1 MKPTTFILRMALA
14 CALFAALLPGAHAA
28 NEAHSRAA
36 RYAAMEADLQQRLR
50 SPAAQKAFR
59 AYNAT
64 HGQQIQQSLAIVYAR
79 DPEYKAEA
87 AAPTR
92 LLSDSI
98 VGPVTLKWLT
108 RFCRDYGIVASDPDF
123 EQEVVAA
130 LEHVATIAKEH
141 PDWMEILDSSDFND
155 WIAAQPARQRERSR
169 STRRSGAAVQ
179 VNALIDQY
187 LRDRQPAP
195 APARAGE
202 PIEWTYSYDPKRV
215 ARIDNVEQM
224 ARLLQPMADW
234 PAEGERDFDADLRD
248 ALRDLRPRDE
258 TVDAIKRLSRSDAYQ
273 LSPGGLKRM
282 VQTNRIA
289 MPEPAIIDLEGRMGS
304 AEYENR
310 AAFVQAFDDATSGS
324 DFQAVFENNKP
335 EIIRGAR
342 QARYKV
348 PATLAAD
355 LAADAKLEPA
365 VAAVFANFVN
375 IEYPTRELFERA
387 LEWQVRRSLHMCPDP
402 PPHVNDDGKLPDE
415 QFKALLPVL
424 QDKLH
429 EGIQALRG
437 VTGGC
442 KPEQLAEADRLLYSA
457 STKLIAP
464 LALRQDFQ
472 VRHTALHAAARQDAW
487 AVPGCSCGRNK
498 TDGMVVGFYPLWTD
512 GAGKRVNFSA
522 LTRLALYGLTA
533 DDDGT
538 LLAPD
543 GSAFAGI
550 PDPVAQLMR
559 EAHRYEVGVDWVVAK
574 SEWSA
579 WKRFSDQKKRGM
591 LNAMKS
597 RIVNLLAL
605 RQASGARQ
613 ALVHIGSLGRDH
625 GPAGALGIAL
635 YFRHFPAADKALYND
650 FVKALADAIAGPG
663 KAPRLS
669 LIVDFDDLNDR
680 DGPFDYVNL
689 RNVID
694 AVNPIVE
701 HEGET
706 IAHLRMQ
713 MEKDLSVLVMLPEPT
728 SVNKKALRGAV
739 QVALH
744 GLDSMRLL
752 RAIVP
757 VLEYD
762 GVGADQLR
770 DDIVYASDNYYGIGF
785 WPLPFGSAE
794 AGKPVAQ
801 AYVNKELVGAFQPNG
816 ATTVDTDSFH
826 DRVCPYRL
834 WLRWLFW
841 ISALLAIGIGLY
853 YFNCRGCNARVD
865 NSALYFAGMMAL
877 FALPLVTLMV
887 LTYSDP
893 LVEANRD
900 LVLVLYGAG
909 GLVVAALVARYY
921 FDKARRKVP

>member
-1 MKPTTFILRMALA
+1 MYAALA
-14 CALFAALLPGAHAA
+14 CALFGAMLPCASAA
-28 NEAHSRAA
+28 NEAQARAA
-36 RYAAMEADLQQRLR
+36 RYATMEADLQQRLR
-50 SPAAQKAFR
+50 STAAQKAFR

-64 HGQQIQQSLAIVYAR
+64 HAQQIQQSLAIVYAR
-79 DPEYKAEA
+79 DPDYKAEA

-130 LEHVATIAKEH
+130 LEHVAIIAKEH
-141 PDWMEILDSSDFND
+141 PDWMEILDSPDFND

-202 PIEWTYSYDPKRV
+202 PIAWTYSYDPKRV
-215 ARIDNVEQM
+215 AGIDDVEQI
-224 ARLLQPMADW
+224 ARRLRPMADW
-234 PAEGERDFDADLRD
+234 PAEGEREFDADLRD
-248 ALRDLRPRDE
+248 ALLDLKPREE
-258 TVDAIKRLSRSDAYQ
+258 TVEAIKRLSKADAYQ
-273 LSPGGLKRM
+273 LSPGGLKQLAQ
-282 VQTNRIA
+282 VNRIA

-310 AAFVQAFDDATSGS
+310 AAFVQAFDDATSSS
-324 DFQAVFENNKP
+324 DFQTVFAKNKA

-342 QARYKV
+342 QDRYKV

-365 VAAVFANFVN
+365 VAAVFANFANV
-375 IEYPTRELFERA
+375 EYPTRELFERA

-415 QFKALLPVL
+415 QFKALRPVL
-424 QDKLH
+424 NDTLY
-429 EGIQALRG
+429 EGVLSLRG
-437 VTGGC
+437 VTNGC
-442 KPEQLAEADRLLYSA
+442 TPDQLAEADRLLYSA
-457 STKLIAP
+457 NRKLIAP

-472 VRHTALHAAARQDAW
+472 VRQAALHSAVRQDPW

-512 GAGKRVNFSA
+512 GAAKRVNFSA

-533 DDDGT
+533 DDNGT

-543 GSAFAGI
+543 GTAFTGI
-550 PDPVAQLMR
+550 PQPVAQLMH
-559 EAHRYEVGVDWVVAK
+559 EAHRYDVGVDWVVAK

-579 WKRFSDQKKRGM
+579 WRRFSDQKKRGM

-597 RIVNLLAL
+597 SIVNLLTL
-605 RQASGARQ
+605 QQTGSARQ
-613 ALVHIGSLGRDH
+613 TLIHLGSLGRDH
-625 GPAGALGIAL
+625 GPTDGLGIAL

-663 KAPRLS
+663 KSPRLS

-680 DGPFDYVNL
+680 NGPFDYVNL
-689 RNVID
+689 RNVIN
-694 AVNPIVE
+694 AVNPIEE
-701 HEGET
+701 HDNET
-706 IAHLRMQ
+706 IAHLRMS

-728 SVNKKALRGAV
+728 SVNKKALRGAI

-785 WPLPFGSAE
+785 WPLPFASAD
-794 AGKPVAQ
+794 AGKPAAQ

-853 YFNCRGCNARVD
+853 YFSCRGCNERVD
-865 NSALYFAGMMAL
+865 SSALYFAGMMAV

-893 LVEANRD
+893 LIEPHRD
-900 LVLVLYGAG
+900 GVLVLYGVG
-909 GLVVAALVARYY
+909 GLVVALLVARHY